1 LIIHGAAY
9 ADKDVTVR
17 VMALVTLDQVF
28 SFDFKKL
35 NDELG
40 DPWPENAR
48 KGFKFCTNTGD
59 RPLEVWAGR

>member
-9 ADKDVTVR
+9 ADRDVAAKA
-17 VMALVTLDQVF
+17 MALVTPDQAF

-40 DPWPENAR
+40 DPWPENER
-48 KGFKFCTNTGD
+48 KSFNVLYQYGD